1 MNILV
6 TGAAGFIGAALV
18 AALAARREVERIVAF
33 DQVAQSLH
41 HVFGAEYHLLAQRQ
55 RRGMVVDTEGK

>member
-18 AALAARREVERIVAF
+18 AALAARREVDLSVPAADGSSYRLVP
-33 DQVAQSLH
+33 VLPLWWR
-41 HVFGAEYHLLAQRQ
+41 LLPRAPAP
-55 RRGMVVDTEGK
+55 EEE